1 MENQRFF
8 LYASLVVVL
17 YLLWSSWQQYTAP
30 TPLELNTQQP
40 VASVDLSTEPAE
52 GMQQDVPAAIDS
64 SAIQPQ
70 TRSETRVSSVAK
82 NEYITVTTDVFEIA
96 INTRGGDIHRAELSA
111 YMQELDTP
119 DRPFVLLDDV
129 NNTYITQSGLV
140 HDPITNN
147 DVSALAPN
155 HYNQYQAEHK
165 HYELDA
171 DQDELVVPLTWR
183 NAQGIEVTKQFRFK
197 RGEYLI
203 DVDYVLTNNSGQ
215 DWQGRQ
221 YRQLRHGYV
230 SGERSLLSLP
240 TYTGAAYY
248 NDKYEKLSFDKMRK
262 EPLQQQVAG
271 GWTAM
276 LQHYFFSAWL
286 AQEFENNDFYS
297 NIVQNAVG
305 NDYIIGMRSEPA
317 RIRPGETY
325 TFQNRLF
332 VGPKLQKTIEE
343 IQPGLELTTDYG
355 MFTPLCKPLF
365 WLLDFIHKGVH
376 NWGLAIILV
385 TLLIKL
391 AFYRLSASSYKSMAR
406 MRKVQPKMMTLRER
420 YAEDKQKLNQ
430 AMWDLYKKEEI
441 NPLGGCLPILIQ
453 MPVFLSLYWVL
464 IESVEMRHAPFIFWI
479 QDLSSKDPLFI
490 LPLLMGISM
499 FVQFKLNPK
508 PTDPIQEKVFL
519 IMPVFMMAFMA
530 FFPAGLVLYW
540 FVNNLLSIGQ
550 QWYITKRYAD

>member
-215 DWQGRQ
+215 DWQGR
-221 YRQLRHGYV
+221 H
-230 SGERSLLSLP
+230 
-240 TYTGAAYY
+240 T
-248 NDKYEKLSFDKMRK
+248 
-262 EPLQQQVAG
+262 
-271 GWTAM
+271 
-276 LQHYFFSAWL
+276 
-286 AQEFENNDFYS
+286 
-297 NIVQNAVG
+297 
-305 NDYIIGMRSEPA
+305 
-317 RIRPGETY
+317 
-325 TFQNRLF
+325 
-332 VGPKLQKTIEE
+332 
-343 IQPGLELTTDYG
+343 
-355 MFTPLCKPLF
+355 
-365 WLLDFIHKGVH
+365 
-376 NWGLAIILV
+376 
-385 TLLIKL
+385 
-391 AFYRLSASSYKSMAR
+391 
-406 MRKVQPKMMTLRER
+406 
-420 YAEDKQKLNQ
+420 
-430 AMWDLYKKEEI
+430 
-441 NPLGGCLPILIQ
+441 
-453 MPVFLSLYWVL
+453 
-464 IESVEMRHAPFIFWI
+464 
-479 QDLSSKDPLFI
+479 
-490 LPLLMGISM
+490 
-499 FVQFKLNPK
+499 
-508 PTDPIQEKVFL
+508 
-519 IMPVFMMAFMA
+519 
-530 FFPAGLVLYW
+530 
-540 FVNNLLSIGQ
+540 
-550 QWYITKRYAD
+550 ITKLVNILRTVLAW